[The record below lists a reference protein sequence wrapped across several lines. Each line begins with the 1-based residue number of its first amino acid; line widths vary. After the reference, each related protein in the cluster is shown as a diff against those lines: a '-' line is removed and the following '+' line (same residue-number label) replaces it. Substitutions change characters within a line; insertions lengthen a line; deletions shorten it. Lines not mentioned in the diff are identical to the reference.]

1 MNGASDFS
9 LDNRLALCADFVRD
23 GAKVADI
30 GTDHAYL
37 PVWLCRIGRCD
48 TAIAAD
54 INPLPLERGIETIN
68 NSGLNN
74 RIEARLSNGLENIGE
89 NEADDFVIAGMGGEL
104 IAAILDSCTYA
115 KNSEKHFIL
124 QPMTKSEV
132 LIKYLFDNGFEILK
146 QDCCTAAGKCYTV
159 LLVCYSGKKHEY
171 TQTELYCAKLQPSVK
186 STHRLF
192 TEKQITKLEKQAKGD
207 ARYAEIAKKLR
218 EML

>member
-1 MNGASDFS
+1 M
-9 LDNRLALCADFVRD
+9 CADFVRQN
-23 GAKVADI
+23 ARLADI

-37 PVWLCRIGRCD
+37 PLWLCLNGTCPS
-48 TAIAAD
+48 AIAAD
-54 INPLPLERGIETIN
+54 INPDPLSRGQAAIMNFNAEHLIST
-68 NSGLNN
+68 
-74 RIEARLSNGLENIGE
+74 RLSNGLENIGE